1 MYAVFKNGKQC
12 SKAHPSIEVAKV
24 EAFEMG
30 AIIDWGA
37 DWETDK
43 PGRGLADGYEI
54 KEITLPGGERS
65 E

>member
-1 MYAVFKNGKQC
+1 MYAVFKDGKQC

-30 AIIDWGA
+30 AVIDWG
-37 DWETDK
+37 TDFLGDR

-54 KEITLPGGERS
+54 KALNEPGGE
-65 E
+65 